1 MNVKMGKRHSL
12 KNGKVSFC
20 YSSFLGYKKGADGG
34 NAACQHSLGCAYMIG
49 EYVKKDAQKAFNS
62 LKGTYVGTVMDNN
75 VPTRASVTIGRD
87 FSVRDLPIRPLL
99 KDFLSDEEMAEAL
112 KTVKGLVY
120 QAPTV
125 SMAMTEDRSQ
135 LLLVME
141 PTDWQFTVTAGG
153 KDYEIS
159 ALMSAAVVYFLQSEK
174 LSMEIVVQSLSC
186 NGQQADLSLE
196 GISYFIDQAEKQ

>member
-1 MNVKMGKRHSL
+1 ML
-12 KNGKVSFC
+12 
-20 YSSFLGYKKGADGG
+20 LGLGACDES
-34 NAACQHSLGCAYMIG
+34 NNQD
-49 EYVKKDAQKAFNS
+49 VVTVKDAQQAFNS

-75 VPTRASVTIGRD
+75 VPTRASITIGRE
-87 FSVRDLPIRPLL
+87 FSVRDLPIRSLL
-99 KDFLSDEEMAEAL
+99 KDFLSDEEMVEAL